1 MSSLIIVELW
11 CGWMAANL
19 FSWWYV
25 LAVAENFSVS
35 LSLSLFFLVSCQ
47 MALFENDSG
56 STLALLSVLL
66 LQLLPGRP
74 VERELVVVVAGGAR
88 TTSA

>member
-1 MSSLIIVELW
+1 
-11 CGWMAANL
+11 
-19 FSWWYV
+19 
-25 LAVAENFSVS
+25 
-35 LSLSLFFLVSCQ
+35 